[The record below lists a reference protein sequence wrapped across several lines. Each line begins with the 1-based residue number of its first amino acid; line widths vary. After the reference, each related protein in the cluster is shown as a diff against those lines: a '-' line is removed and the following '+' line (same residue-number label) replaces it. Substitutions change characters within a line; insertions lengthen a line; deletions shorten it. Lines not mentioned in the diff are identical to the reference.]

1 MKSIIILSLGV
12 LFFTACKKKD
22 NKPTEYFSFDANG
35 VHYEY
40 PQIKKQDLFGGIQ
53 TLSAGPTSATVGYQI
68 YAYSTKNPAAQGA
81 FTFAFSN
88 NEIPERDTII
98 LDGIHNSAGIAKFQ
112 NFSYNYEIR
121 TSLSGRIIF
130 TERSSAL
137 LKGTFEFNAYKMH
150 TVGLNQEPTDTVI
163 HITNGK
169 FSIIPVQEQA

>member
-68 YAYSTKNPAAQGA
+68 YAYSTKNPAARGA
-81 FTFAFSN
+81 FTFAFASN
-88 NEIPERDTII
+88 ALPDKDTFILGIDPCNIHIEAFRD
-98 LDGIHNSAGIAKFQ
+98 Q
-112 NFSYNYEIR
+112 ESYYEGWQEGQIV
-121 TSLSGRIIF
+121 F
-130 TERSSAL
+130 TERSSDRL
-137 LKGTFEFNAYKMH
+137 TGIFSFSVKKGNH
-150 TVGLNQEPTDTVI
+150 SDTLT
-163 HITNGK
+163 ITNGK
-169 FSIIPVQEQA
+169 FSIIPAP